1 LDYQGQASELN
12 QHAARIEVFFK
23 AHPPQT
29 ITEAQAKIHE
39 LTSIQRSP
47 TQVKAFLHRPGMS
60 RRNVG
65 FIPGK
70 RDSPDKIAQQETF
83 REAVLEPLL
92 AAAEVG
98 KQAVFLWMLPIL
110 FTRLF

>member
-47 TQVKAFLHRPGMS
+47 TQVKALGASQLCSEQKYSGVSLS
-60 RRNVG
+60 R
-65 FIPGK
+65 
-70 RDSPDKIAQQETF
+70 
-83 REAVLEPLL
+83 VL
-92 AAAEVG
+92 
-98 KQAVFLWMLPIL
+98 
-110 FTRLF
+110 